1 MMGYFS
7 ALVLALIIF
16 AVIVIWSLIEF
27 TLEKRKERVL

>member
-1 MMGYFS
+1 MGYFS